1 MESVPRIPDVPTMD
15 NGEKCEVCPV
25 NWTVPARPTFNY
37 TNPWVTK
44 KSLMSSA
51 IEQTVKALVE
61 FESAL
66 DRAKAEAA
74 EAKKR
79 AMKDAMDWAEA
90 ARSTAIAEATEIA
103 ARRVA
108 GARADAEAEATE
120 IREEATSKLK
130 EFEGLI
136 SGHITAAADLAARR
150 LLGESK

>member
-1 MESVPRIPDVPTMD
+1 
-15 NGEKCEVCPV
+15 
-25 NWTVPARPTFNY
+25 
-37 TNPWVTK
+37 
-44 KSLMSSA
+44 MSSA

-66 DRAKAEAA
+66 DRAKAEAV

-79 AMKDAMDWAEA
+79 AMKDAIDWAEA

-108 GARADAEAEATE
+108 GARADAEAEATK
-120 IREEATSKLK
+120 IREEATSALK

-136 SGHITAAADLAARR
+136 SGHRTAAADLAARR